1 MIPDDIMRE
10 LRFIE
15 VATARKMRS
24 LRAGSFTSRSR
35 GDGFDFDELQPYRP
49 GDDVRRIDWNVTA
62 RLDAPFVR
70 HTYAERELNMVIAMD
85 VSRSMELGTTARSKR
100 ETMMFITASILFS
113 ALADQVNTGFAGRP
127 GFVAFSDRVLV
138 SSPPRRRRAAAW
150 AILERCWASADQ
162 GGGTAILPVVRHL
175 LRTLKKMSIIVLVSD
190 FLTDEDLFGA
200 AELRMLAARHDV
212 IAVVPQ
218 DGLEQAL
225 PEGPGYLQVRDLE
238 SGRRAGIDLG
248 AGSRQRFAAEVRR
261 RRGSLARAFYNL
273 PVDHVFLD
281 TGGPLIEPL
290 LAIMAARTRR

>member
-1 MIPDDIMRE
+1 MIPDHIMRE

-35 GDGFDFDELQPYRP
+35 GDGFDFDELQPYRA

-70 HTYAERELNMVIAMD
+70 HTHAERELNMVIAMD
-85 VSRSMELGTTARSKR
+85 VSRSMALGTDARSKR
-100 ETMMFITASILFS
+100 ETMMFITASLVFS
-113 ALADQVNTGFAGRP
+113 ALADQVNT

-150 AILERCWASADQ
+150 AVLERCWAAADD
-162 GGGTAILPVVRHL
+162 GRTTAIVPVVRHL
-175 LRTLKKMSIIVLVSD
+175 LRTLKSMSIIFLVSD
-190 FLTDEDLFGA
+190 FLTEEDLFGGPD
-200 AELRMLAARHDV
+200 LRMLAARHDV
-212 IAVVPQ
+212 VAVVPQ
-218 DGLEQAL
+218 DGFEQAL
-225 PEGPGYLQVRDLE
+225 PVGPGYLQVRDLE

-248 AGSRQRFAAEVRR
+248 AASRQRFAAEVRR
-261 RRGSLARAFYNL
+261 RRGSLARGFYSL

-281 TGGPLIEPL
+281 TGGPLVEPL
-290 LAIMAARTRR
+290 LALMAARTRR

>member
-1 MIPDDIMRE
+1 VIPDHIMRE

-70 HTYAERELNMVIAMD
+70 HTHAERELKMVIAMD
-85 VSRSMELGTTARSKR
+85 VSRSMELGTDARSKR
-100 ETMMFITASILFS
+100 ETMMFITASLVFS
-113 ALADQVNTGFAGRP
+113 ALADQVNTGF
-127 GFVAFSDRVLV
+127 VAFSDRVLL

-150 AILERCWASADQ
+150 AILERCWAAADR
-162 GGGTAILPVVRHL
+162 GGSTAILPVVRHL
-175 LRTLKKMSIIVLVSD
+175 LRSLKGMSIIFLVSD
-190 FLTDEDLFGA
+190 FLTDEDLFGGA
-200 AELRMLAARHDV
+200 DLRMLAARHDV

-218 DGLEQAL
+218 DRLEQAL
-225 PEGPGYLQVRDLE
+225 PAGPGYVQVRDLE

-248 AGSRQRFAAEVRR
+248 PASRARFAAEVRR
-261 RRGSLARAFYNL
+261 RRASLARAFYNL

-290 LAIMAARTRR
+290 LAVMAARTRR